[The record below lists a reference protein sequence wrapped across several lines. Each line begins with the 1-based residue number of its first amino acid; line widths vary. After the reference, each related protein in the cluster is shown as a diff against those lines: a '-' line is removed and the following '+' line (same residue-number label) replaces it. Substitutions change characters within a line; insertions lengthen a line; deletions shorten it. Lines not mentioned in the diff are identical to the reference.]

1 MNRKINNEKI
11 MISICPVS
19 NIKKTCKNSPK
30 ISFKGVQP
38 QEPLGVYDYV
48 VYRQAKSDAKK
59 ILDSKRDVIRISKIE
74 NQRAQSII
82 NSQIKKVQFA
92 IEQTPERI
100 KCRDGKTYM
109 VDSFTGRLSHVTYFK
124 QADDGIKIDRIDV
137 VNSDSTKDVIIA
149 DENNKVRNIHK
160 NFRQIAPNSFIE
172 DCGYQ
177 FKDGV
182 LKSRNGALSYVNDG
196 NARERVDTRENVYR
210 FSDGQLISF
219 YPKTSCAG
227 KDFSAT
233 RIYKFSDEKLVR
245 YAEDYT
251 KSESGE
257 VDFSKNY
264 QYSDYN
270 IFI

>member
-109 VDSFTGRLSHVTYFK
+109 VDSFTGRLS
-124 QADDGIKIDRIDV
+124 
-137 VNSDSTKDVIIA
+137 
-149 DENNKVRNIHK
+149 EEK
-160 NFRQIAPNSFIE
+160 NCPKGQKHSRRAPILLQHHAELFTIE
-172 DCGYQ
+172 TARLLQ
-177 FKDGV
+177 
-182 LKSRNGALSYVNDG
+182 RAL
-196 NARERVDTRENVYR
+196 R
-210 FSDGQLISF
+210 
-219 YPKTSCAG
+219 
-227 KDFSAT
+227 
-233 RIYKFSDEKLVR
+233 
-245 YAEDYT
+245 
-251 KSESGE
+251 
-257 VDFSKNY
+257 
-264 QYSDYN
+264 
-270 IFI
+270 